1 MAEQNKS
8 APSAQA
14 TLPLDVKN
22 PEVQAAI
29 AQAVAAE
36 MAKLGPQAFLPQPG
50 QPADSAFAHSLAL
63 ALAEFNE
70 QGGGKKYVD
79 PKILS
84 KRREANERMW
94 ELIRQAHADGKVA
107 TYGLTHKVVL
117 ADQLIE
123 PFYLGSDRAPKQTVI
138 DWNSAPNGA
147 MVPINDTAKLI
158 HAAFV
163 ASIGS
168 EDRLPHQAMAMTP
181 GGLVVHGGAAGHQKN
196 AERLSKL
203 AAATDPDGLSIHH
216 KDTAGGKPM
225 HILGTIAPPAQ
236 MISPGQH
243 FGPNA
248 AQQ

>member
-1 MAEQNKS
+1 MAEQGKN
-8 APSAQA
+8 AQGGAQA
-14 TLPLDVKN
+14 ALPLDVKN

-36 MAKLGPQAFLPQPG
+36 MAKLGPQAFMSQPG

-94 ELIRQAHADGKVA
+94 ELIREAHIEGKTA

-138 DWNSAPNGA
+138 DWNTAPNGA
-147 MVPINDTAKLI
+147 MVPLNDTAKAI
-158 HAAFV
+158 HAAFS
-163 ASIGS
+163 ASIAS
-168 EDRLPHQAMAMTP
+168 DDKLPHMAMAMTP

-196 AERLSKL
+196 SERLSKL

-248 AQQ
+248 AA

>member
-1 MAEQNKS
+1 MAEQNKG
-8 APSAQA
+8 AASAQPA
-14 TLPLDVKN
+14 LPLDVKN

-29 AQAVAAE
+29 AAAVAE
-36 MAKLGPQAFLPQPG
+36 QMAKLGPAAFMAQPG

-79 PKILS
+79 PKIL
-84 KRREANERMW
+84 KTRREANERMW
-94 ELIRQAHADGKVA
+94 ELIREAHIEGKVA

-123 PFYLGSDRAPKQTVI
+123 PFYLGADRAPKQTTI

-147 MVPINDTAKLI
+147 MVPLNDTAKAI
-158 HAAFV
+158 HAAFRESV
-163 ASIGS
+163 GS
-168 EDRLPHQAMAMTP
+168 TDAQLPHQAMAMTP
-181 GGLVVHGGAAGHQKN
+181 GGLVVHGGAASHQKN

-236 MISPGQH
+236 MISPGQA

-248 AQQ
+248 AA